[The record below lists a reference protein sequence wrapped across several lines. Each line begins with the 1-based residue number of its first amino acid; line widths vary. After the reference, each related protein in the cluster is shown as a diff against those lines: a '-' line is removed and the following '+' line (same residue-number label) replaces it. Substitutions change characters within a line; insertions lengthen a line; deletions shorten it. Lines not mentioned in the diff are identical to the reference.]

1 MGFILFIPLNRLKNL
16 TKNMNMKIAFDAK
29 RFFHN
34 TSGLGNYS
42 RDLVRI
48 LSQYYPEN
56 EYLLLNKNRSERG
69 KDILERPDVR
79 FVETSK
85 GNLSRQFKMGKDA
98 QKVGAQI
105 FHGLSGE
112 LPLKWG
118 KEPIKKIVTIHDLIF
133 MRYPQYY
140 SFFDRKI
147 HLWKFKKA
155 AASAD
160 KIIAISEQTKRDIIT
175 YLKVPENKIEV
186 IYQGCHQAFKEQQ
199 SDKFIQL
206 TKEKFNLP
214 KRFILN
220 VGTIEDRKNLLNIV
234 KGISGTEIPLVV
246 VGRKTNYYKKVEA
259 FIRKNKIE
267 KQVLFLERVSMD
279 ELAVIYKLADIF
291 VYPSFFEGFGIPV
304 IEALFSKTAVITSN
318 VSCLPEAGGEDSVYV
333 DPKSYEDIGAKIKF
347 LWENESERKR
357 RAEKSFTFVQKFN
370 DEPIAAQLMDL
381 YKKIL

>member
-1 MGFILFIPLNRLKNL
+1 
-16 TKNMNMKIAFDAK
+16 MKIAFDAK

-56 EYLLLNKNRSERG
+56 EYLLLNKNSSERG
-69 KDILERPDVR
+69 REILGKPDVR

-85 GNLSRQFKMGKDA
+85 GSLSRQLKMGKEA
-98 QKVGAQI
+98 QKEGADI

-175 YLKVPENKIEV
+175 YLKVPETKIEV
-186 IYQGCHQAFKEQQ
+186 IYQGCHKAFKEQQ
-199 SDKFIQL
+199 SDEYIQMV
-206 TKEKFNLP
+206 KEKFNLP
-214 KRFILN
+214 ERYILN
-220 VGTIEDRKNLLNIV
+220 VGTIEDRKNLLGIV
-234 KGISGTEIPLVV
+234 KAIKGTETPLVV
-246 VGRKTNYYKKVEA
+246 VGKKTNYYKKVEA
-259 FIRKNKIE
+259 FIRKNKMD
-267 KQVLFLERVSMD
+267 KQVIFLEGVSMD

-304 IEALFSKTAVITSN
+304 IEALFSKTVTITSN
-318 VSCLPEAGGEDSVYV
+318 TSCLPEAGGEDSVYINPGN
-333 DPKSYEDIGAKIKF
+333 DLDIGAKIKF

-357 RAEKSFTFVQKFN
+357 RAEKSFRFVQRFN

-381 YKKIL
+381 YKKNL